1 MRRIFLFLLCLPLSL
16 SALPVKI
23 QGFTSLPGQLVRVIV
38 AKDYISGTDS
48 LITSTKT
55 DFKGSFELIFHLETT
70 EVSQIAIGLHRC
82 QLLLRPGAT
91 YELSFLLN
99 QGASSVAYFDP
110 QPLEVSVKSATDQG
124 MQEQFGKL
132 NFIYNTFV
140 VQRFAI
146 AQRFGRIDLFDSL
159 RLAMQAGVP
168 AGNDSFLES
177 YRFYKLA
184 SIAAPIKKMTPQ
196 QVFSSYFK
204 NKPELLR
211 NPEYMAM
218 LDQYFGDYFLSTSKK
233 TNFDGFVLASTQG
246 FQSLMNYL
254 SDDSLFEGEPALRE
268 LVMLIHLDRLFHHPA
283 FAKGATRRI
292 ISEIATSSRYPEHR
306 RIAENIIASR
316 EQLTFGST
324 APPIRLL
331 NAAGNNVL
339 PDKLSEKL
347 LVLVFVKENCEVC
360 IRLLD
365 QLLPI
370 YEKYGDQVKMLVV
383 STKTGFAAVKG
394 EVAKRISGFEVAH
407 TGDDI
412 LAYERY
418 NIKVFPEIVLLF
430 PDRRI
435 AMSPAPSENIDFH
448 IGRFLR

>member
-1 MRRIFLFLLCLPLSL
+1 MCRIFLFLLCIPLSL

-23 QGFTSLPGQLVRVIV
+23 KGSTALPGQLVRVIV
-38 AKDYISGTDS
+38 VKDYISGADS
-48 LITSTKT
+48 LIASAKT
-55 DFKGSFELIFHLETT
+55 DFKGSFDLTFPLEAT

-82 QLLLRPGAT
+82 QLLLKPGSA
-91 YELSFLLN
+91 YELSFLFN
-99 QGASSVAYFDP
+99 QGTSPAAYFDP

-124 MQEQFGKL
+124 LQEQFGKL

-146 AQRFGRIDLFDSL
+146 AQRYGRADLYDSL
-159 RLAMQAGVP
+159 RLAMQTEVP
-168 AGNDSFLES
+168 ASNDSFLES

-184 SIAAPIKKMTPQ
+184 SIAVPIKKMIPHQ
-196 QVFSSYFK
+196 IFSVFFK
-204 NKPELLR
+204 NKPKQLR

-218 LDQYFGDYFLSTSKK
+218 LDQYFGDYFLSTSKE
-233 TNFDGFVLASTQG
+233 TSFDGFILASSQG
-246 FQSLMNYL
+246 FKSLTKYL
-254 SDDSLFEGEPALRE
+254 SEDPLFEGEPALRE
-268 LVMLIHLDRLFHHPA
+268 LVMLMHLDRLFHHPA
-283 FAKGATRRI
+283 FAKGAIRQI
-292 ISEIATSSRYPEHR
+292 LNEVSSSSRYLDHR
-306 RIAENIIASR
+306 RIAENIIVTR
-316 EQLTFGST
+316 EHLTFGSP

-331 NAAGNNVL
+331 DSAGNDAL
-339 PDKLSEKL
+339 PDKLSAKL

-360 IRLLD
+360 LRLLE
-365 QLLPI
+365 QLSPI
-370 YEKYGDQVKMLVV
+370 NEKYADQVKMLVV
-383 STKTGFAAVKG
+383 STKSGFAAVKAEMEKRESG
-394 EVAKRISGFEVAH
+394 LEVVH

-435 AMSPAPSENIDFH
+435 AMSPAPSENIDYH